1 MKVMHLSDLHLGKRV
16 NEFSMIDDQRYILK
30 QVMDI
35 IINDKADA
43 VIIAGDVYDRQV
55 PPVQAVELFDAFLTG
70 LMNMNIPVLVI
81 SGNHDSAERIAF
93 GSDIMSAGHIYMS
106 RAYDGKLQCVTLKDE
121 YGPVNFY
128 MLPFIKPSYV
138 RPYFDE
144 DIKDYNDAVRLVIQN
159 TEYDPGERNVII
171 SHQFVTGAQ
180 TCQSEE
186 ITVGGLD
193 NVDASAY
200 AFFDYAALGHIHGP
214 QNMGDGIRYCGTLL
228 KYSFSEINHKK
239 SVTLVEL
246 GPKGE
251 VNIELKP
258 IKPLRD
264 MREIKGTYMELTA
277 RDFYR
282 NLNTDDYYHI
292 ILTDEDDIYDAAA
305 KLRVIYPNLMK
316 ITYDNVRTRNN
327 MNYDTQ
333 DERWDDMK
341 PEDFLNELYEL
352 QNGCSMNEEQMR
364 YAKELFEKVR
374 ENA

>member
-35 IINDKADA
+35 VINDKADA

-93 GSDIMSAGHIYMS
+93 GSDIKSAGHIYMS

-214 QNMGDGIRYCGTLL
+214 QNMGDRIRYCGTLL

-333 DERWDDMK
+333 DERRDDMK

>member
-1 MKVMHLSDLHLGKRV
+1 M
-16 NEFSMIDDQRYILK
+16 
-30 QVMDI
+30 
-35 IINDKADA
+35 
-43 VIIAGDVYDRQV
+43 
-55 PPVQAVELFDAFLTG
+55 
-70 LMNMNIPVLVI
+70 
-81 SGNHDSAERIAF
+81 
-93 GSDIMSAGHIYMS
+93 
-106 RAYDGKLQCVTLKDE
+106 C
-121 YGPVNFY
+121 
-128 MLPFIKPSYV
+128 
-138 RPYFDE
+138 
-144 DIKDYNDAVRLVIQN
+144 
-159 TEYDPGERNVII
+159 
-171 SHQFVTGAQ
+171 
-180 TCQSEE
+180 
-186 ITVGGLD
+186 
-193 NVDASAY
+193 
-200 AFFDYAALGHIHGP
+200 
-214 QNMGDGIRYCGTLL
+214 DGIRYCGTLL

-333 DERWDDMK
+333 DERRDDMK